1 MFVVASGGSKDYFV
15 KRYDVDIMHIMP
27 QIGTVLLANNK
38 EETPIH
44 LYRLEN
50 FETEIERLAEESG
63 FIDLI
68 EIYKTTPKNIHDS
81 VQYAPV
87 TSAPAKA
94 LLLDPSSVSDLRYI
108 RALCRMYLIDYFCL
122 NYTIPPECSTVEEE
136 ALQLLRAPLRRKQ
149 SDNVHV
155 IHLLCRN
162 EWAIERLQTEMFRLA
177 RDELLVD
184 TDICDSNK
192 ALSNISASNG
202 DDMGFYQHNY
212 GLTMIERRED
222 LDGNKKNSS
231 NTLVYYR
238 IWKNANDN
246 IRRIMFHYSSLSDF
260 TVEAGPCDAA
270 DISCISSMHSRH
282 PRYDPS
288 SGSFL
293 KLFFQSKKLLDTFP
307 FTFVRNPI
315 DRFISAYTEIEFRL
329 NDRYKAHWLPLHSP
343 LGTIERLKEFIRF
356 LIASNGSRKVLMEQ
370 NAEIPHCAP
379 QIGTILMARSIE
391 PKDIRLYK
399 FENFST
405 EWIRLASESGFLS
418 LKDAYRPQF
427 QGHHKSSSDPFNT
440 TYISK
445 LYFEEYLNPNSSSTF
460 DSRKVSAIYL
470 RALCRIYLVDFI
482 CGDYSLPPVCA
493 DLYAEVDDAISQLNE
508 KAKQPSLWNRFR
520 LNFIRQRIPQPLL
533 HFIASFYCVLD
544 RSPSCEAAIVYGE
557 VFDEEDDDI

>member
-1 MFVVASGGSKDYFV
+1 
-15 KRYDVDIMHIMP
+15 
-27 QIGTVLLANNK
+27 
-38 EETPIH
+38 
-44 LYRLEN
+44 
-50 FETEIERLAEESG
+50 
-63 FIDLI
+63 
-68 EIYKTTPKNIHDS
+68 
-81 VQYAPV
+81 
-87 TSAPAKA
+87 
-94 LLLDPSSVSDLRYI
+94 
-108 RALCRMYLIDYFCL
+108 
-122 NYTIPPECSTVEEE
+122 
-136 ALQLLRAPLRRKQ
+136 
-149 SDNVHV
+149 
-155 IHLLCRN
+155 
-162 EWAIERLQTEMFRLA
+162 
-177 RDELLVD
+177 
-184 TDICDSNK
+184 
-192 ALSNISASNG
+192 
-202 DDMGFYQHNY
+202 
-212 GLTMIERRED
+212 
-222 LDGNKKNSS
+222 
-231 NTLVYYR
+231 
-238 IWKNANDN
+238 
-246 IRRIMFHYSSLSDF
+246 
-260 TVEAGPCDAA
+260 
-270 DISCISSMHSRH
+270 MHSRH

-315 DRFISAYTEIEFRL
+315 DRFISGSYESILICNDITFSHHLTLKNCSYRSTAYTEIEFRL